1 MTTTLISRVGARPA
15 ADNTRRVPT
24 TGAVAAVPVSLGGD
38 TWGNTWHGAWGRTWL
53 AMTPAVAAVSAS
65 PAVDVTQ
72 RVGSAPSANTT
83 KRVSL
88 A

>member
-1 MTTTLISRVGARPA
+1 MTTLTPRIPSAPSSA
-15 ADNTRRVPT
+15 NTRRVAT
-24 TGAVAAVPVSLGGD
+24 TGEVGGSPASLGGD

-53 AMTPAVAAVSAS
+53 SVTPAVAATPAS
-65 PAVDVTQ
+65 PAPDNTA
-72 RVGSAPSANTT
+72 RISGAITANNT

>member
-1 MTTTLISRVGARPA
+1 MTTTLTSRIGSAPT
-15 ADNTRRVPT
+15 ADNTRRVAT
-24 TGAVAAVPVSLGGD
+24 TGEVAAVPASLGGD

-53 AMTPAVAAVSAS
+53 SVTPAVPAVAAS
-65 PAVDVTQ
+65 PAPDNTA
-72 RVGSAPSANTT
+72 RIGSSPSANNT